1 MRPRIIRP
9 RSLFYALTLT
19 VTAALGMV
27 VEIAAGRMLAPY
39 VGMSL
44 YSWTAVIAVVLGG
57 FSLGHWLGGRLAGPE
72 VDHRLGCRRLA
83 AILGATAVSAI
94 LSLPVLRLAAGA
106 FGVDGA
112 DPIAAILVLATAGFF
127 APSLFVGMVSP
138 IATKLAVD
146 DAPPGEVGR
155 VLGRMFALGAFGA
168 IAGTLAAGFLFIAW
182 IGSAGT
188 MLAASGLY
196 ALFALAHL
204 PAGFG
209 RAAPAAAGALS
220 VSAAL
225 ALAAAAATGTLRG
238 PCDAESA
245 YFCIRIEDA
254 SALVGQKA
262 RLMALD
268 HLAHGISVARDPSLL
283 PMPYLH
289 GLDEILAVRGLPR
302 APAALIIGG
311 GAYTLPRAWAEAW
324 PEGRIDVA
332 ELDPAVTAAARRAFW
347 LGDRPNL
354 RVAHA
359 DGRVALQAAP
369 PLPRWDVVFADAF
382 HDLSMPTHLVTRE
395 WHDAVASRLRPG
407 GVYAVNVME
416 DRRDPRFLLALVRT
430 LKERFAAVEVWVETA
445 DPGPGRRITYLV
457 LASETPTPVPRVRAN
472 RGPDRTWARLPDRFV
487 ADRIAR
493 ARVPVLTDD
502 HAPVDR
508 LMAHLVLSRDGA
520 GR

>member
-1 MRPRIIRP
+1 MRVRIIRP
-9 RSLFYALTLT
+9 RSLLYALTLT

-27 VEIAAGRMLAPY
+27 VEIAAGRMLAPH

-44 YSWTAVIAVVLGG
+44 YSWTSVIAVVLGG
-57 FSLGHWLGGRLAGPE
+57 FSIGHWLGGRLAGPG

-83 AILGATAVSAI
+83 AILGATAVSSVAA
-94 LSLPVLRLAAGA
+94 LPVLRLAAGA
-106 FGVDGA
+106 IGVDGA
-112 DPIAAILVLATAGFF
+112 DPIAAILVLATAGFL

-146 DAPPGEVGR
+146 DAPPEEVGR
-155 VLGRMFALGAFGA
+155 VLGRMFALGAVGA
-168 IAGTLAAGFLFIAW
+168 IAGTLASGFLFIAW
-182 IGSAGT
+182 IGSTGT
-188 MLAASGLY
+188 MLAAAGLY
-196 ALFALAHL
+196 ALLALAHL

-220 VSAAL
+220 VPLAL
-225 ALAAAAATGTLRG
+225 AVAAAAATGTLRG
-238 PCDAESA
+238 PCDDESA

-254 SALVGQKA
+254 TGMVGAPA
-262 RLMALD
+262 RLMVLD
-268 HLAHGISVARDPSLL
+268 HLAHGISVRDDATLL

-289 GLDEILAVRGLPR
+289 ALDEILAVRGLPR
-302 APAALIIGG
+302 APAALVIGG

-324 PEGRIDVA
+324 PEGRVEVA

-347 LGDRPNL
+347 LGERPNL
-354 RVAHA
+354 AVAHG
-359 DGRVALQAAP
+359 DGRVVLQAAP
-369 PLPRWDVVFADAF
+369 PAPRWDVVFADAF
-382 HDLSMPTHLVTRE
+382 HDLAMPTHLVTRE
-395 WHDAVASRLRPG
+395 WHEAVAARLRPG

-430 LKERFAAVEVWVETA
+430 LKERFASVEIWVETA

-457 LASETPTPVPRVRAN
+457 LASDTATPGPRVRAN
-472 RGPDRTWARLPDRFV
+472 RGPDRSWARLPDWFV
-487 ADRIAR
+487 AERIGR
-493 ARVPVLTDD
+493 AGVPVLTDD

-508 LMAHLVLSRDGA
+508 LMAHLILSAKGA